1 MGHER
6 RPFTSRGCRG
16 LGWPRDR
23 WARGWPELLTAAEIA
38 TLEAC
43 DEAGNPDPGKKAAVL
58 ALLETMGP
66 DADGQA
72 PGKPPRMVARQSTYL
87 AGPTMPPRYATPAPM
102 VAAYRA
108 QTYRQWPPRDWPP
121 GPMVA
126 AWLEW
131 FETLAA
137 MPQDGQMPEP
147 EPEPEPELEPVKG
160 EPRQTEI
167 NRWLRD
173 TWEAE
178 GRPGGAAFFVKLKK
192 YQNQAGSP
200 IRQWWGGG
208 KDAGIQWETSGG
220 ARGAWKKK
228 GSLPFIVE
236 SFIG

>member
-1 MGHER
+1 M
-6 RPFTSRGCRG
+6 
-16 LGWPRDR
+16 
-23 WARGWPELLTAAEIA
+23 TAVEIA

-43 DEAGNPDPGKKAAVL
+43 DETGKPDPGKKAAVL

-72 PGKPPRMVARQSTYL
+72 PGKPPRMVARQSTYI
-87 AGPTMPPRYATPAPM
+87 AGPAMPPRYDTPAPV

-108 QTYRQWPPRDWPP
+108 QTYRDWPPRDWPP
-121 GPMVA
+121 GPMAA

-137 MPQDGQMPEP
+137 MPKDGQKPEP
-147 EPEPEPELEPVKG
+147 EPEPAKR

-178 GRPGGAAFFVKLKK
+178 GRPEGSDFFRLLKK
-192 YQNQAGSP
+192 YKGQKGSP
-200 IRQWWGGG
+200 IREWWQSG
-208 KDAGIQWETSGG
+208 KDAGIEWETSGG
-220 ARGAWKKK
+220 AREKWARKTIQTKVSGFKQPAKTGK
-228 GSLPFIVE
+228 P
-236 SFIG
+236 